1 MAHTDARCQSSQSL
15 QSLWRWRYVRTRRR
29 SYQLLLFL
37 AESYASVFPPAL
49 LLIDRGHRAP
59 RSTQPHPDRPGP
71 RQTLVQPPQLGTFG
85 APERAEVVAAQA
97 ADTAPAPERLVVG

>member
-37 AESYASVFPPAL
+37 AEAYGSVFPLAL
-49 LLIDRGHRAP
+49 FLIDRGHRAP
-59 RSTQPHPDRPGP
+59 RSTQPYPYRPGP
-71 RQTLVQPPQLGTFG
+71 RETLVQRAQLGMLG
-85 APERAEVVAAQA
+85 EREGLEVVAAQA
-97 ADTAPAPERLVVG
+97 TDAAPGRERLGVQ